1 MKAADIR
8 RAFIDFFKEREHKI
22 VESSPLIPRDD
33 PTLLFTSAG
42 MVQFKEFFQAKDTAH
57 LAFTRAASCQKCLR
71 AGGKKSDLENVGKT
85 ARHHSFFEMLGN
97 FSFGDYFKEE
107 AIAYAWEFTVDKL
120 GLDPQRIWATVHT
133 GDDEAR
139 RLWLRYLPA
148 ERIVALGDKD
158 NFWGPAGDTGPC
170 GPSSELYYDY
180 GPEAGCGEESC
191 RPGCECDRYV
201 EFWNLVF
208 TQFNKET
215 DGSLTPLQKKNI
227 DTGMGLERLASI
239 LQGKT
244 NNFHTD
250 LFQPLVR
257 SASGYIGVD
266 YEEETAAHFHIIA
279 DHIRAL
285 VFAFSDGVIPS
296 NDGRGYVLRRI
307 LRRALRQ
314 ARILG
319 YKKPFLYR
327 LAGDVVSQ
335 YGDFYKELLPAA
347 QHTQHL
353 IRMEEERF
361 LDTLDAGMSILEEE
375 CRALRESGGT
385 VLSGETAFK
394 LYDTYG
400 FPVDLTAD
408 ILSEQG
414 LRLDEEEFQRA
425 MEGQKKRGR
434 ASWAGGSGEKRYLY
448 VVEKGLP
455 ETLFTGYESLE
466 EEGVL
471 LHREKTGE
479 GWELVFDRSCL
490 YGESGG
496 QAGDRGWLVA
506 GEKELFI
513 YDTQKAGGVHIHM
526 IKEGGEAL
534 EEGISYRL
542 KVNREA
548 RLNAARNHTATHLLH
563 KALREILGSHVN
575 QAGSYVGPDRLRFD
589 FTHFAKMSREEVEA
603 VEEAVNRAVLANR
616 PVTARVMRKQK
627 ARDMGAVALFGE
639 KYGDKVRVVSV
650 EGISMELCGGTHV
663 ARTGDIGPFVILS
676 EGSLSAGVRRIEAV
690 TGEEALRV
698 IRNNRVILEELT
710 GVVKVEST
718 ALPERIRQLLKR
730 EKELHKEI
738 EKLKMESASSDIDA
752 IMAAKRSEKGL
763 TLFTALLPEGDMKVI
778 TETAQ
783 RIKDRAAVNSVVIL
797 AGTDGKKVNGTV
809 MVTDDIKGKV
819 KAGEIASRLAARLE
833 GGGGGRPD
841 MARFGGKRA
850 DRLEEAL
857 KNAGEFLP

>member
-1 MKAADIR
+1 MEAARIR
-8 RAFIDFFKEREHKI
+8 KAFIDYFKEKGHRI
-22 VESSPLIPRDD
+22 VDSSPLIPKDD

-42 MVQFKEFFQAKDTAH
+42 MVQFKEFFQAKDTAR

-71 AGGKKSDLENVGKT
+71 AGGKKSDLEIVGKT

-97 FSFGDYFKEE
+97 FSFGDYFKED
-107 AIAYAWEFTVDKL
+107 AIAFAWEFAVERL
-120 GLDPQRIWATVHT
+120 GLDPQRVWATVHT
-133 GDDEAR
+133 DDDEAR
-139 RLWLRYLPA
+139 QLWLKYLPA
-148 ERIVALGDKD
+148 QRIVALGDKD
-158 NFWGPAGDTGPC
+158 NFWGPAGETGPC

-180 GPEAGCGEESC
+180 GPGTGCGEESC

-208 TQFNKET
+208 TQFNKEA
-215 DGSLTPLQKKNI
+215 DGTLTPLQKKNI

-250 LFQPLVR
+250 LFQPLIQA
-257 SASGYIGVD
+257 ASGYIGVD
-266 YEEETAAHFHIIA
+266 YDDTTALHFHIIA

-319 YKKPFLYR
+319 YQKPFLYK
-327 LAGDVVSQ
+327 LAGDVVTF

-375 CRALRESGGT
+375 CRILREKGASL
-385 VLSGETAFK
+385 LSGETAFK

-408 ILSEQG
+408 ILAEQG
-414 LRLDEEEFQRA
+414 LQLDDEGFRKA
-425 MEGQKKRGR
+425 MEDQKKRGR

-455 ETLFTGYESLE
+455 ETVFTGYETSE
-466 EEGVL
+466 ETGVL
-471 LHREKTGE
+471 LHKEKTDE
-479 GWELVFDRSCL
+479 GWELVFDKSCF

-496 QAGDRGWLVA
+496 QAGDRGWLLT
-506 GEKELFI
+506 GDGKIEI
-513 YDTQKAGGVHIHM
+513 TDTRKAAGVHIHM
-526 IKEGGEAL
+526 ISEGGEAL
-534 EEGISYRL
+534 DEGHSYRL
-542 KVNREA
+542 EVDGAA

-563 KALREILGSHVN
+563 KALKEVLGSHVN

-589 FTHFAKMSREEVEA
+589 FTHFAKMTREEVTA
-603 VEEAVNRAVLANR
+603 AEEAVNKAIIANR
-616 PVTARVMRKQK
+616 PVTAQVMGQQE
-627 ARDMGAVALFGE
+627 ARDKGAVALFGE
-639 KYGDKVRVVSV
+639 KYGEHVRVVSV
-650 EGISMELCGGTHV
+650 EGVSMELCGGTHV
-663 ARTGDIGPFVILS
+663 KRTGDIGPFVILS

-690 TGEEALRV
+690 TGEEAIHLIQDSRL
-698 IRNNRVILEELT
+698 ILEELSAT
-710 GVVKVEST
+710 VKAET
-718 ALPERIRQLLKR
+718 KALPERIEQLLKR

-738 EKLKMESASSDIDA
+738 EKLKMESASSDIDE
-752 IMAAKRSEKGL
+752 IMAAGISKNGL
-763 TLFTALLPEGDMKVI
+763 SLFTALLPEGDMKVI

-783 RIKDRAAVNSVVIL
+783 RIKDRAAQKSVVIL
-797 AGTDGKKVNGTV
+797 AGTEGEKVSGVV
-809 MVTDDIKGKV
+809 MVTEDIKGRV
-819 KAGEIASRLAARLE
+819 KAGDIASRLASQLE

-841 MARFGGKRA
+841 MARFGGKRTG
-850 DRLEEAL
+850 RLEEIL
-857 KNAGEFLP
+857 ENAGEWLP

>member
-8 RAFIDFFKEREHKI
+8 RAFIDYFEERGHRI
-22 VESSPLIPRDD
+22 VDSSPLIPRDD

-42 MVQFKEFFQAKDTAH
+42 MVQFKEFFQAKDTAR

-97 FSFGDYFKEE
+97 FSFGDYFKKE
-107 AIAYAWEFTVDKL
+107 AIAYAWEFTVEVL
-120 GLDPQRIWATVHT
+120 GLDPKRIWATVHT
-133 GDDEAR
+133 DDDEAR
-139 RLWLRYLPA
+139 LLWLRYLPA

-158 NFWGPAGDTGPC
+158 NFWGPAGETGPC

-180 GPEAGCGEESC
+180 GPSTGCGEESC

-208 TQFNKET
+208 TQFNKEA

-250 LFQPLVR
+250 LFQPLIR
-257 SASGYIGVD
+257 AASDYIGVD
-266 YEEETAAHFHIIA
+266 YEEKTALHFHIIA

-285 VFAFSDGVIPS
+285 VFAFSDGITPS
-296 NDGRGYVLRRI
+296 NEGRGYVLRRI

-314 ARILG
+314 SRILG
-319 YKKPFLYR
+319 YKKPFLYK

-347 QHTQHL
+347 QHIQHL

-361 LDTLDAGMSILEEE
+361 LDTLDAGMAILEEE
-375 CRALRESGGT
+375 CRTLRREGGS
-385 VLSGETAFK
+385 VLSGQTAFK

-414 LRLDEEEFQRA
+414 LRLDEEGFQRA
-425 MEGQKKRGR
+425 MEDQKKRGR

-455 ETLFTGYESLE
+455 ETSFTGYDTLE
-466 EEGVL
+466 ETGTL
-471 LHREKTGE
+471 LFKTKTEE
-479 GWELVFDRSCL
+479 GWDLVFDRSCL

-496 QAGDRGWLVA
+496 QAGDRGWLLA
-506 GEKELFI
+506 GDKELPV
-513 YDTQKAGGVHIHM
+513 YDTQKAGGVHIHK
-526 IKEGGEAL
+526 IREGGESL
-534 EEGISYRL
+534 EEGKPYRL
-542 KVNREA
+542 KVDEEI
-548 RLNAARNHTATHLLH
+548 RLSAARNHTATHLLH
-563 KALREILGSHVN
+563 KALKEVLGSHVN

-589 FTHFAKMSREEVEA
+589 FTHFSKMSREEVAA
-603 VEEAVNRAVLANR
+603 VEEIVNKSIIANK
-616 PVTARVMRKQK
+616 PVTATVMGQEEARKK
-627 ARDMGAVALFGE
+627 GAVALFGE
-639 KYGDKVRVVSV
+639 KYGDEVRVVSV
-650 EGISMELCGGTHV
+650 EGVSMELCGGTHV
-663 ARTGDIGPFVILS
+663 KRSGDIGPFIILS

-690 TGEEALRV
+690 TGEEALHH
-698 IRNNRVILEELT
+698 IQDNQMLLEELSRA
-710 GVVKVEST
+710 VKAEKNL
-718 ALPERIRQLLKR
+718 LPERIEQLLKR

-738 EKLKMESASSDIDA
+738 EKLKMESASSDIET
-752 IMAAKRSEKGL
+752 IMAAGKSDKGL
-763 TLFTALLPEGDMKVI
+763 SLYTALLPEGDMKVI
-778 TETAQ
+778 METAQ
-783 RIKDRAAVNSVVIL
+783 RIKDRASRKSIIVL
-797 AGTDGKKVNGTV
+797 AGTEGEKVNGVV

-819 KAGEIASRLAARLE
+819 KAGEIASGLAALLE

-841 MARFGGKRA
+841 MARFGGKQN
-850 DRLEEAL
+850 DRLNEILEKA
-857 KNAGEFLP
+857 AEFIR